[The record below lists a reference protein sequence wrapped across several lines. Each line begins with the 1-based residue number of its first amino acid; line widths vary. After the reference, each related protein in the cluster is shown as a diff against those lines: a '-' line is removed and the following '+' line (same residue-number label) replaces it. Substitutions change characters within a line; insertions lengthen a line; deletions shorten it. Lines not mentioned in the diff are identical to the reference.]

1 MNFRHS
7 TEKLGELEKIG
18 ESRHAMSY
26 HRGGQTG
33 AVAVSYS
40 TSPMPH
46 SPNRRY
52 SSGTSSGSTTTSGIG
67 STTSK
72 FNTYRSTGAGSS
84 LLDRPTTSF
93 YTPSSAGL
101 HSSYISSEYR
111 RSYCPPGSFFSSA
124 SIGTSIRRNYSSEYS
139 RFNCSP
145 ARSVSSSSSYGETGS
160 GAATSIVNGTSSG
173 RYVPSTS
180 SASSSSSSRERSNV
194 DAADIISRYSPASY
208 VPNIQRQQ
216 QSSTSSGSAHHW
228 RHRSTPSSLSELF
241 GGDEREVERRDL
253 RPESSLSSSSSSS
266 STAVAAA
273 AAAAAAATG
282 AVGLWSKSN
291 KRRPVSTNST
301 VLAIAAGH
309 ARADSDASLAEVT
322 TIIDDDHITRKLNDD
337 DDDNHDDD
345 TKDINDDRHNNN
357 GNISNNRQDSND
369 EDIACGYGVNNNDN
383 NDNDDNDEDE
393 DNDDDNNDHD
403 DDDDDDDDN
412 LNNHRFH
419 QQRRHRSDEVSPAKH
434 NLLSL
439 AAPAGGSA
447 SGLISDVSSLDLL
460 INHATN
466 TRNELLINN
475 NAQNKVTGG
484 EKEEDEIATSNKVT
498 RGADNVPSIVTFLQN
513 NCINDRD
520 ISEDGGGEDERN
532 DSSGGFGGAPPI
544 DSVAGRP
551 SVTHGDDPSVPSTSR
566 RTDQSALFSS
576 TAHQTSSPTNPST
589 AHQSI
594 YRGVNEQYEG
604 NPTNRSARNRLQAS
618 RDERCG
624 LNGLRNIGNTCFM
637 NSVIQCLSNTRPLL
651 EYLLNEQYLAD
662 INTTTSSMKGA
673 LIKAFSQVIHELWE
687 VGGDHVVNTTALKS
701 QIQRFAP
708 RFMGYS
714 QQDAQEF
721 LRYLLEGLH
730 EDVNRVTTKLPPI
743 HGDIPDSYTDMQKA
757 VESWK
762 RYLRSEDSM
771 IVDVFVG
778 QLRSSLH
785 CTSCD
790 HVSVTLDPFWDLSLP
805 IPGRS
810 GTVKLSQCLEH
821 FTREEVLDGDEKPT
835 CSKCQMRRKCTKSF
849 SIQKF
854 PKILVIHLKRFSP
867 MERFRGKLNVMVDF
881 PLTGLDL
888 SAFAAPRVPGC
899 TYNLYGVAN
908 HSGTTY
914 SGHYTAYCKHPY
926 SGEWHEYNDSRVSV
940 VSARSVVSSEAY
952 VLFYEQ
958 QPHSSHL

>member
-1 MNFRHS
+1 
-7 TEKLGELEKIG
+7 
-18 ESRHAMSY
+18 MSY
-26 HRGGQTG
+26 HRSGQTG

-52 SSGTSSGSTTTSGIG
+52 SSGPGSGGAASSGIG
-67 STTSK
+67 GATSK
-72 FNTYRSTGAGSS
+72 FNTYRSSVAGTSS

-93 YTPSSAGL
+93 YSPSSAGL

-111 RSYCPPGSFFSSA
+111 RSYCPPS
-124 SIGTSIRRNYSSEYS
+124 
-139 RFNCSP
+139 
-145 ARSVSSSSSYGETGS
+145 RSVSSSSYGETG
-160 GAATSIVNGTSSG
+160 GGVATSTVNGTSSG
-173 RYVPSTS
+173 RYSST
-180 SASSSSSSRERSNV
+180 SSSSRERKIDNV
-194 DAADIISRYSPASY
+194 DAAADIISRYSPSSY

-216 QSSTSSGSAHHW
+216 QASSGSAHHW
-228 RHRSTPSSLSELF
+228 RHRSTSSSLNELF
-241 GGDEREVERRDL
+241 GGDEREAERRDL

-266 STAVAAA
+266 SAAVAST
-273 AAAAAAATG
+273 TG
-282 AVGLWSKSN
+282 AVGGLWSKSTN
-291 KRRPVSTNST
+291 KRRPIPTNST
-301 VLAIAAGH
+301 VLTIAAGH
-309 ARADSDASLAEVT
+309 ARADSAASLAEMAR
-322 TIIDDDHITRKLNDD
+322 RKG
-337 DDDNHDDD
+337 
-345 TKDINDDRHNNN
+345 TMARM
-357 GNISNNRQDSND
+357 
-369 EDIACGYGVNNNDN
+369 
-383 NDNDDNDEDE
+383 
-393 DNDDDNNDHD
+393 
-403 DDDDDDDDN
+403 
-412 LNNHRFH
+412 
-419 QQRRHRSDEVSPAKH
+419 
-434 NLLSL
+434 LL
-439 AAPAGGSA
+439 A
-447 SGLISDVSSLDLL
+447 
-460 INHATN
+460 
-466 TRNELLINN
+466 
-475 NAQNKVTGG
+475 
-484 EKEEDEIATSNKVT
+484 
-498 RGADNVPSIVTFLQN
+498 
-513 NCINDRD
+513 
-520 ISEDGGGEDERN
+520 
-532 DSSGGFGGAPPI
+532 
-544 DSVAGRP
+544 SVAGRP

-566 RTDQSALFSS
+566 RTDQSALFSN
-576 TAHQTSSPTNPST
+576 TGHQTSSPTNPST

-594 YRGVNEQYEG
+594 YRSVNEQYAIGWALWCLWTAISLVSAYAFFLGIATPLISYKRISTRINSTRVDNSAIIPLRSISHTVQSSSFVSHSQEG
-604 NPTNRSARNRLQAS
+604 NPTNRSTRNRLQIS

-940 VSARSVVSSEAY
+940 VSSRSVVSSEAY

>member
-1 MNFRHS
+1 
-7 TEKLGELEKIG
+7 
-18 ESRHAMSY
+18 MSY

-52 SSGTSSGSTTTSGIG
+52 SSGTGSGSTTTSGIG
-67 STTSK
+67 STSK
-72 FNTYRSTGAGSS
+72 FNTYRSAGTSS

-93 YTPSSAGL
+93 YSPSPTGL

-111 RSYCPPGSFFSSA
+111 RSYCAPG
-124 SIGTSIRRNYSSEYS
+124 
-139 RFNCSP
+139 
-145 ARSVSSSSSYGETGS
+145 RSVSSSSYGETGG
-160 GAATSIVNGTSSG
+160 GAATSTSSVNG
-173 RYVPSTS
+173 RYISSTS
-180 SASSSSSSRERSNV
+180 SANSSSSRERSSV
-194 DAADIISRYSPASY
+194 DAAADIISRYSPASY

-216 QSSTSSGSAHHW
+216 QTNTSSAHHW
-228 RHRSTPSSLSELF
+228 RHRSTSSSLNELF

-266 STAVAAA
+266 SAAVAI
-273 AAAAAAATG
+273 G
-282 AVGLWSKSN
+282 AVGPWSKSN
-291 KRRPVSTNST
+291 KRRPISTNST
-301 VLAIAAGH
+301 VPTIAAGH
-309 ARADSDASLAEVT
+309 ARADSAVSLAE
-322 TIIDDDHITRKLNDD
+322 
-337 DDDNHDDD
+337 
-345 TKDINDDRHNNN
+345 
-357 GNISNNRQDSND
+357 
-369 EDIACGYGVNNNDN
+369 
-383 NDNDDNDEDE
+383 
-393 DNDDDNNDHD
+393 
-403 DDDDDDDDN
+403 
-412 LNNHRFH
+412 
-419 QQRRHRSDEVSPAKH
+419 
-434 NLLSL
+434 
-439 AAPAGGSA
+439 
-447 SGLISDVSSLDLL
+447 
-460 INHATN
+460 
-466 TRNELLINN
+466 
-475 NAQNKVTGG
+475 
-484 EKEEDEIATSNKVT
+484 
-498 RGADNVPSIVTFLQN
+498 
-513 NCINDRD
+513 
-520 ISEDGGGEDERN
+520 
-532 DSSGGFGGAPPI
+532 
-544 DSVAGRP
+544 
-551 SVTHGDDPSVPSTSR
+551 
-566 RTDQSALFSS
+566 
-576 TAHQTSSPTNPST
+576 
-589 AHQSI
+589 
-594 YRGVNEQYEG
+594 EG
-604 NPTNRSARNRLQAS
+604 NPTNRSSRNRLQIS

-730 EDVNRVTTKLPPI
+730 EDVNRIITKLPPI

>member
-7 TEKLGELEKIG
+7 TEKLKEEIG
-18 ESRHAMSY
+18 ESGRAMSY
-26 HRGGQTG
+26 HRSGQTG

-52 SSGTSSGSTTTSGIG
+52 SSGTGSGGTASSGIG
-67 STTSK
+67 GATSK
-72 FNTYRSTGAGSS
+72 FNTYRSSVAGTSS

-93 YTPSSAGL
+93 YSPSSAGL

-111 RSYCPPGSFFSSA
+111 RSYCPPSSFYSSA

-139 RFNCSP
+139 RSNCSP
-145 ARSVSSSSSYGETGS
+145 ARSVSSSSYGETG
-160 GAATSIVNGTSSG
+160 GGVATSTVNGTSSG
-173 RYVPSTS
+173 RYSST
-180 SASSSSSSRERSNV
+180 SSSSRERKIDNV
-194 DAADIISRYSPASY
+194 DAAADIISRYSPSSY

-216 QSSTSSGSAHHW
+216 QASSGSAHHW
-228 RHRSTPSSLSELF
+228 RHRSTSSSLNELF
-241 GGDEREVERRDL
+241 GGDEREAERRDL

-266 STAVAAA
+266 SAAVAST
-273 AAAAAAATG
+273 TG
-282 AVGLWSKSN
+282 AVGGLWSKSTN
-291 KRRPVSTNST
+291 KRRPIPTNST
-301 VLAIAAGH
+301 VLTIAAGH
-309 ARADSDASLAEVT
+309 ARADSAASLAEVT
-322 TIIDDDHITRKLNDD
+322 NIVDDDHITRKLNDD
-337 DDDNHDDD
+337 DDDDDDANDDDDHDDG

-357 GNISNNRQDSND
+357 GNLGNTRQDSND

-383 NDNDDNDEDE
+383 DDNDEDG
-393 DNDDDNNDHD
+393 DNDDDNN
-403 DDDDDDDDN
+403 DDDN

-419 QQRRHRSDEVSPAKH
+419 QQRHHRSDE
-434 NLLSL
+434 
-439 AAPAGGSA
+439 
-447 SGLISDVSSLDLL
+447 
-460 INHATN
+460 
-466 TRNELLINN
+466 
-475 NAQNKVTGG
+475 
-484 EKEEDEIATSNKVT
+484 
-498 RGADNVPSIVTFLQN
+498 
-513 NCINDRD
+513 
-520 ISEDGGGEDERN
+520 
-532 DSSGGFGGAPPI
+532 
-544 DSVAGRP
+544 
-551 SVTHGDDPSVPSTSR
+551 
-566 RTDQSALFSS
+566 
-576 TAHQTSSPTNPST
+576 
-589 AHQSI
+589 
-594 YRGVNEQYEG
+594 EG
-604 NPTNRSARNRLQAS
+604 NPTNRSTRNRLQIS

-940 VSARSVVSSEAY
+940 VSSRSVVSSEAY

>member
-1 MNFRHS
+1 
-7 TEKLGELEKIG
+7 
-18 ESRHAMSY
+18 MSY

-52 SSGTSSGSTTTSGIG
+52 SSGAGGGSTTTSGIG

-72 FNTYRSTGAGSS
+72 FNTYRSAGTSS

-101 HSSYISSEYR
+101 HSNYITSEYR
-111 RSYCPPGSFFSSA
+111 RSYCAPGSFYSSA
-124 SIGTSIRRNYSSEYS
+124 SISTTIRRKYSSDYS
-139 RFNCSP
+139 RSNCSP
-145 ARSVSSSSSYGETGS
+145 ARSVSSSSYGEAGG
-160 GAATSIVNGTSSG
+160 GAATTTVNGTSSG
-173 RYVPSTS
+173 RYVSSTS
-180 SASSSSSSRERSNV
+180 TASVNSSSSRERGSNV
-194 DAADIISRYSPASY
+194 DAAADIISRYSPATY

-216 QSSTSSGSAHHW
+216 QGSSSSSSSAHHW
-228 RHRSTPSSLSELF
+228 RHRSTSSSLNELF
-241 GGDEREVERRDL
+241 GGDEREAERRDL

-266 STAVAAA
+266 S
-273 AAAAAAATG
+273 AAATG

-291 KRRPVSTNST
+291 KRRPIPTNGAT
-301 VLAIAAGH
+301 
-309 ARADSDASLAEVT
+309 SLAEVT
-322 TIIDDDHITRKLNDD
+322 VLSRIIDDDYDDHITRKLNDD
-337 DDDNHDDD
+337 DNDDDDDDDDD
-345 TKDINDDRHNNN
+345 TKDINDDQHNNN
-357 GNISNNRQDSND
+357 GNISDNGQDSND

-383 NDNDDNDEDE
+383 DDNDEDE
-393 DNDDDNNDHD
+393 DNDDANN
-403 DDDDDDDDN
+403 DDDN
-412 LNNHRFH
+412 LNNHHFH

-434 NLLSL
+434 NLLSP
-439 AAPAGGSA
+439 AAAAAAAVAGGSG

-460 INHATN
+460 TNHATN

-484 EKEEDEIATSNKVT
+484 KEEEGEIATSNKVT

-513 NCINDRD
+513 NCINERD
-520 ISEDGGGEDERN
+520 ISEDGEEERN
-532 DSSGGFGGAPPI
+532 DSSDGFGGTPPI

-566 RTDQSALFSS
+566 RTDQSGLFSN
-576 TAHQTSSPTNPST
+576 TAHLTSSPTNPST

>member
-7 TEKLGELEKIG
+7 TEQLEEKIG

-52 SSGTSSGSTTTSGIG
+52 SSGAGGGSTTTSGIG

-72 FNTYRSTGAGSS
+72 FNTYRSAGTSS

-101 HSSYISSEYR
+101 HSNYITSEYR
-111 RSYCPPGSFFSSA
+111 RSYCAPGSFYSSA
-124 SIGTSIRRNYSSEYS
+124 SISTTIRRKYSSDYS
-139 RFNCSP
+139 RSNCSP
-145 ARSVSSSSSYGETGS
+145 ARSVSSSSYGEAGG
-160 GAATSIVNGTSSG
+160 GAATTTVNGTSSG
-173 RYVPSTS
+173 RYVSSTS
-180 SASSSSSSRERSNV
+180 TASVNSSSSRERGSNV
-194 DAADIISRYSPASY
+194 DAAADIISRYSPATY

-216 QSSTSSGSAHHW
+216 QGSSSSSSSAHHW
-228 RHRSTPSSLSELF
+228 RHRSTSSSLNELF
-241 GGDEREVERRDL
+241 GGDEREAERRDL

-266 STAVAAA
+266 S
-273 AAAAAAATG
+273 AAATG

-291 KRRPVSTNST
+291 KRRPIPTNGAT
-301 VLAIAAGH
+301 
-309 ARADSDASLAEVT
+309 SLAEVT
-322 TIIDDDHITRKLNDD
+322 VLSRIIDDDYDDHITRKLNDD
-337 DDDNHDDD
+337 DNDDDDDDDDD
-345 TKDINDDRHNNN
+345 TKDINDDQHNNN
-357 GNISNNRQDSND
+357 GNISDNGQDSND

-383 NDNDDNDEDE
+383 DDNDEDE
-393 DNDDDNNDHD
+393 DNDDANN
-403 DDDDDDDDN
+403 DDDN
-412 LNNHRFH
+412 LNNHHFH

-434 NLLSL
+434 NLLSP
-439 AAPAGGSA
+439 AAAAAAAVAGGSG
-447 SGLISDVSSLDLL
+447 SGLISD
-460 INHATN
+460 
-466 TRNELLINN
+466 
-475 NAQNKVTGG
+475 
-484 EKEEDEIATSNKVT
+484 
-498 RGADNVPSIVTFLQN
+498 
-513 NCINDRD
+513 
-520 ISEDGGGEDERN
+520 
-532 DSSGGFGGAPPI
+532 
-544 DSVAGRP
+544 
-551 SVTHGDDPSVPSTSR
+551 
-566 RTDQSALFSS
+566 
-576 TAHQTSSPTNPST
+576 
-589 AHQSI
+589 
-594 YRGVNEQYEG
+594 EG